1 MLSINKRTAPYAALV
16 LRIALGSIMIF
27 HGLSDERALPV
38 PAGLQIADGLRL
50 ALEVLP
56 VLEIAF
62 GTLLLMGIKTRAVA
76 LIIIPVLLGAQS
88 VNAHA
93 ARSAMPASSA
103 WQYTFMLSAACLAQA
118 LLGAGAWRLR
128 WTATPRRIQMQRA
141 LVEVGR
147 RSESGIQVRPAQVDD
162 LPAVARILNE
172 VSWLEHLDSETESL
186 TLARLRSHLQISQSD
201 ESHTVLCAEA
211 PQRGVVGYLQV
222 HWMASLCSPAV
233 EGFVSDLFVSE
244 DSRGCGIASRLL
256 DVAMELARIRGAC
269 RLSLIN
275 GRNWE
280 SYRQGFYSRRG
291 WTERAN
297 FANFV
302 YWLND
307 YRP

>member
-1 MLSINKRTAPYAALV
+1 MLSVNKRTAPYAALV

-27 HGLSDERALPV
+27 NGLSDERAFPV
-38 PAGLQIADGLRL
+38 PAGLHIPEGLRL
-50 ALEVLP
+50 AMEVLP
-56 VLEIAF
+56 VIEIAF
-62 GTLLLMGIKTRAVA
+62 GTLLLLGIKTRAVA
-76 LIIIPVLLGAQS
+76 LVIIPVLLGAQS
-88 VNAHA
+88 IDAHA
-93 ARSAMPASSA
+93 ARSTMPSSSA

-128 WTATPRRIQMQRA
+128 LTANPRRIQTQRA

-147 RSESGIQVRPAQVDD
+147 RSESGIQVRAARADD
-162 LPAVARILNE
+162 LPVIARILNE
-172 VSWLEHLDSETESL
+172 VSWLEHLDSEPASV
-186 TLARLRSHLQISQSD
+186 TLVRLRSHLQISQAD
-201 ESHTVLCAEA
+201 DSHTVLCAEA
-211 PQRGVVGYLQV
+211 PKRGVVGYLQV

-269 RLSLIN
+269 RLSLNN

-280 SYRQGFYSRRG
+280 SYRLGFYSRHG
-291 WTERAN
+291 WTEREN

-302 YWLND
+302 YWLD
-307 YRP
+307 THGP